1 MPRQDTYVSYPSA
14 LRLRAGCRLFRFRF
28 NGIELFPRGPRI
40 NGTSSHSF
48 ICVTKF
54 LSISTCAYCRAV
66 GYSPAGH
73 RSPQCEPGVPHEPA
87 RLHEYL
93 TSVR

>member
-1 MPRQDTYVSYPSA
+1 MPCQDTYVSYPSRCAYVRVAVCFGSGSMA
-14 LRLRAGCRLFRFRF
+14 L
-28 NGIELFPRGPRI
+28 N
-40 NGTSSHSF
+40 SF

-66 GYSPAGH
+66 GYSPACH